1 MIASA
6 QITNT
11 EIFILTSVQVFEL
24 LSHKVFFINRHNNR
38 SLSKVGYF

>member
-11 EIFILTSVQVFEL
+11 DIFAFVTVLVL
-24 LSHKVFFINRHNNR
+24 LRHKVFFINRKGNR
-38 SLSKVGYF
+38 NC